1 MITRFEWTNARSIDD
16 AIGQLND
23 KSLAKAGGVD
33 LMDRLKEGLDAPS
46 RLVNIRSI
54 PDLDYVKEESGWLRI
69 GPMVTLTTIA
79 EHPVIRQRYKVLAD
93 AALNAATP
101 HIRNMAT
108 VGGNL
113 LQRPRC
119 WYFRNEQFHCRRKGG
134 DECFAQDGENEYHAI
149 FDNEICAIVHP
160 SAAACALT
168 ALGAKVQVKGKKGAR
183 EIALDDLF
191 VRPETDVTRE
201 HVLNSG
207 ELLTEIRVPAPSD
220 STRSAYTK
228 VGQKESFDWPLSEV
242 AVVLELAWRRGEQSV
257 DRAGRGRTHPLAS
270 NCGGESS
277 DRQTAQR
284 TECARRRG
292 CCHAGR
298 HATLAECIQDSDVRS
313 CGAAHNY
320 GRRAGGVMREFMD
333 EPEIE
338 TPDPAELPEVCRFI
352 RTKTAYGNAIG
363 YRRLA
368 ARRLQHSGILVSA
381 DHGRLRPR
389 RPTRRAQ
396 AVPRRT
402 VLLRQ
407 TRLGPSGPAIPP
419 LVTLRLPTLGKHA
432 HKGYAL

>member
-23 KSLAKAGGVD
+23 KSLAKAGGID

-54 PDLDYVKEESGWLRI
+54 PDLDYVKEESGWLRL

-134 DECFAQDGENEYHAI
+134 EECFALNGENEYHAI
-149 FDNEICAIVHP
+149 FDNGICAIVHP

-168 ALGAKVQVKGKKGAR
+168 ALGAKVQVKGKKGER

-207 ELLTEIRVPAPSD
+207 ELLTEIRVPAPSN

-228 VGQKESFDWPLSEV
+228 VGQKESFDWPLAEV
-242 AVVLELAWRRGEQSV
+242 AVVLEPRGGVVSKASIVLGAAAPVPWRSTAAEKALTGKPLNEQS
-257 DRAGRGRTHPLAS
+257 AGEAATAAVQGANPLLQNAYKVPMFEAVVRRT
-270 NCGGESS
+270 
-277 DRQTAQR
+277 
-284 TECARRRG
+284 
-292 CCHAGR
+292 
-298 HATLAECIQDSDVRS
+298 I
-313 CGAAHNY
+313 
-320 GRRAGGVMREFMD
+320 
-333 EPEIE
+333 
-338 TPDPAELPEVCRFI
+338 
-352 RTKTAYGNAIG
+352 
-363 YRRLA
+363 LA
-368 ARRLQHSGILVSA
+368 AGQEA
-381 DHGRLRPR
+381 
-389 RPTRRAQ
+389 
-396 AVPRRT
+396 
-402 VLLRQ
+402 
-407 TRLGPSGPAIPP
+407 
-419 LVTLRLPTLGKHA
+419 
-432 HKGYAL
+432 